1 MLCEKS
7 KRLFTIFTNITLLIS
22 TATKQTVILA
32 YYNKNMTKL
41 KESFLK
47 LTKKDVKARPVE
59 AVSFFVCEN

>member
-7 KRLFTIFTNITLLIS
+7 KTLFTIFTTITLLIS
-22 TATKQTVILA
+22 TAIKQTVITA

-47 LTKKDVKARPVE
+47 LTKKDVKARPVQ
-59 AVSFFVCEN
+59 AVSFCVCEH